1 MTSAQVVLIIVVLIL
16 AVAAGVAAWYFWRQR
31 SLRNQ
36 FGPEYDRVV
45 ADQDSRLAADRELR
59 ARQRR
64 HDELE
69 LRPLDEEDRARFAEE
84 WQRVQEQFI
93 EDPANAVVSGEH
105 LVNKLMAQRGYPKG
119 NYDERLAVLSVE
131 HGQTLDHYR
140 EAHDMYLRAQGG
152 EADTEELRQA
162 LVHYREIFGE
172 LLSEGTSR
180 MDGQRARTERPATRM
195 DRKDMRTDEPASHQ
209 R

>member
-1 MTSAQVVLIIVVLIL
+1 LIIVVLIL
-16 AVAAGVAAWYFWRQR
+16 AVAAGVAAWYFGRQR
-31 SLRNQ
+31 SLRQQ
-36 FGPEYDRVV
+36 FGPEYDRAV
-45 ADQDSRLAADRELR
+45 ADQDSRFGAERELR

-64 HDELE
+64 HDELQ
-69 LRPLDEEDRARFAEE
+69 LQPLGDEDRARFGEE
-84 WQRVQEQFI
+84 WRRIQEQFI

-105 LVNKLMAQRGYPKG
+105 LVNRLMTQRGYPKG
-119 NYDERLAVLSVE
+119 NYDERLADLSVE
-131 HGQTLDHYR
+131 HGRSLGHYR

-172 LLSEGTSR
+172 LLGDGVSR
-180 MDGQRARTERPATRM
+180 MDGQSARTERPATRV
-195 DRKDMRTDEPASHQ
+195 DRKDRHTDEPAAHQ